1 MATKKEDNKNLR
13 LNLRFYESLRNCPET
28 ALRTIQAGRL
38 KGKSDI
44 NPVWRIKAM
53 TETFGPC
60 GIGWKYEITRQWEL
74 TFGQEVKAF
83 VNINLY
89 YIDEDGEWS
98 EPIPGTGGATLVE
111 VGRQGLYVNDEGY
124 KMALTDA
131 LSVAMKSLGV
141 AADVYYSRDKT
152 TAYETKYGAQ
162 EAMMAPPQQ
171 AAQQSQVPGL
181 EQVLVYI
188 GQCQTMAELKQVYN
202 TYVALQ
208 KEPRFVNALSA
219 RKKEIQ

>member
-13 LNLRFYESLRNCPET
+13 FYERLRNCPET

-60 GIGWKYEITRQWEL
+60 GIGWRYEITRQWEM

-89 YIDEDGEWS
+89 YMDEDGIWS
-98 EPIPGTGGATLVE
+98 LPIPGTGGATLVE
-111 VGRQGLYVNDEGY
+111 VGKQGLYVNDEGY

-131 LSVAMKSLGV
+131 LSVAMKALGV

-162 EAMMAPPQQ
+162 ETMVQPQPQ
-171 AAQQSQVPGL
+171 PQPQPQQSQVPGL

>member
-1 MATKKEDNKNLR
+1 MKENNNLR
-13 LNLRFYESLRNCPET
+13 YYEQLRNCPET

-53 TETFGPC
+53 TEAFGPC
-60 GIGWKYEITRQWEL
+60 GIGWRYEVTRQWEL

-83 VNINLY
+83 VNVDLFIKV
-89 YIDEDGEWS
+89 DGEWS
-98 EPIPGTGGATLVE
+98 EAIPGTGGATLVE

-141 AADVYYSRDKT
+141 AADVYYSRDKQQ
-152 TAYETKYGAQ
+152 AYETKYGAA
-162 EAMMAPPQQ
+162 ETMAQPQQ
-171 AAQQSQVPGL
+171 SVPQAQAPQANMLDVA
-181 EQVLVYI
+181 I
-188 GQCQTMAELKQVYN
+188 GQIAQATEVAELKMIYN
-202 TYVALQ
+202 LYKEFQRVPAFMEAL
-208 KEPRFVNALSA
+208 RL
-219 RKKEIQ
+219 RKKAIV

>member
-1 MATKKEDNKNLR
+1 MATKKEGNK
-13 LNLRFYESLRNCPET
+13 NLRFYENLRNCPET

-60 GIGWKYEITRQWEL
+60 GIGWRYEITRQWEL

-89 YIDEDGEWS
+89 YMDEDGVWS
-98 EPIPGTGGATLVE
+98 LPIPGTGGATLVE
-111 VGRQGLYVNDEGY
+111 VGKQGLYVNDEGY

-131 LSVAMKSLGV
+131 LSVAMKALGV
-141 AADVYYSRDKT
+141 AADVYYSRDKQ
-152 TAYETKYGAQ
+152 AVYETKYGAQ
-162 EAMMAPPQQ
+162 EAMVQPQPQ
-171 AAQQSQVPGL
+171 PQPQQSQVPGL

-188 GQCQTMAELKQVYN
+188 SQCQTMVELKQVYN

>member
-1 MATKKEDNKNLR
+1 MATKKECNK
-13 LNLRFYESLRNCPET
+13 NLRFYENLRNCPET

-60 GIGWKYEITRQWEL
+60 GIGWRYEITRQWEL

-89 YIDEDGEWS
+89 YMDEDGVWS
-98 EPIPGTGGATLVE
+98 LPIPGTGGATLVE
-111 VGRQGLYVNDEGY
+111 VGKQGLYVNDEGY

-131 LSVAMKSLGV
+131 LSVAMKALGV
-141 AADVYYSRDKT
+141 AADVYYSRDKQ
-152 TAYETKYGAQ
+152 AVYETKYGAQ
-162 EAMMAPPQQ
+162 EAMVQPQPQ
-171 AAQQSQVPGL
+171 PQPQQSQVPGL
-181 EQVLVYI
+181 EQVITYI

>member
-1 MATKKEDNKNLR
+1 MATKKEDNR
-13 LNLRFYESLRNCPET
+13 NLRFYERLRDCPET

-60 GIGWKYEITRQWEL
+60 GIGWRYEITRQWEL

-89 YIDEDGEWS
+89 YMDEDGVWS
-98 EPIPGTGGATLVE
+98 LPIPGTGGATLVE
-111 VGRQGLYVNDEGY
+111 VGKQGLYVNDEGY

-131 LSVAMKSLGV
+131 LSVAMKALGV

-162 EAMMAPPQQ
+162 ETMVQPQPQ
-171 AAQQSQVPGL
+171 PQPQQSQVPGL

-202 TYVALQ
+202 TYVMLQ

>member
-1 MATKKEDNKNLR
+1 MATKKEGNK
-13 LNLRFYESLRNCPET
+13 NLRFYENLRNCPET

-60 GIGWKYEITRQWEL
+60 GIGWRYEIARQWEL

-89 YIDEDGEWS
+89 YMDEDGVWS
-98 EPIPGTGGATLVE
+98 LPIPGTGGATLVE
-111 VGRQGLYVNDEGY
+111 VGKQGLYVNDEGY

-131 LSVAMKSLGV
+131 LSVAMKALGV
-141 AADVYYSRDKT
+141 AADVYYSRDKQ
-152 TAYETKYGAQ
+152 AVYETKYGAQ
-162 EAMMAPPQQ
+162 EAMVQPQPQ
-171 AAQQSQVPGL
+171 PQPQQSQVPGL

-188 GQCQTMAELKQVYN
+188 SQCQTMVELKQVYN

>member
-13 LNLRFYESLRNCPET
+13 FYERLRNCPET

-60 GIGWKYEITRQWEL
+60 GIGWRYEITRQWEL

-89 YIDEDGEWS
+89 YMDEDGVWS
-98 EPIPGTGGATLVE
+98 LPIPGTGGATLVE
-111 VGRQGLYVNDEGY
+111 VSKQGLYVNDEGY

-131 LSVAMKSLGV
+131 LSVAMKALGV

-162 EAMMAPPQQ
+162 ETMMAPQPQPQ
-171 AAQQSQVPGL
+171 PQQSQVPGL

-202 TYVALQ
+202 TYVMLQ

>member
-1 MATKKEDNKNLR
+1 MATKKEDNR
-13 LNLRFYESLRNCPET
+13 NLRFYERLRDCPET

-53 TETFGPC
+53 TEIFGPC
-60 GIGWKYEITRQWEL
+60 GIGWRYEITRQWEL

-89 YIDEDGEWS
+89 YMDEDGVWS
-98 EPIPGTGGATLVE
+98 LPIPGTGGATLVE
-111 VGRQGLYVNDEGY
+111 VGKQGLYVNDEGY

-162 EAMMAPPQQ
+162 ETMVQPQPQ
-171 AAQQSQVPGL
+171 PQQSQVPGL

-208 KEPRFVNALSA
+208 KEHRFVNALSA

>member
-1 MATKKEDNKNLR
+1 MATKKENNK
-13 LNLRFYESLRNCPET
+13 NLRFYENLRNCPET

-60 GIGWKYEITRQWEL
+60 GIGWRYEITRQWEL

-89 YIDEDGEWS
+89 YMDEDGVWS
-98 EPIPGTGGATLVE
+98 LPIPGTGGATLVE
-111 VGRQGLYVNDEGY
+111 VGKQGLYVNDEGY

-131 LSVAMKSLGV
+131 LSVAMKALGV
-141 AADVYYSRDKT
+141 AADVYYSRDKET
-152 TAYETKYGAQ
+152 VYETKYGAQ
-162 EAMMAPPQQ
+162 EAMVQPQQ
-171 AAQQSQVPGL
+171 QPQPQQSQVPGL
-181 EQVLVYI
+181 EQVITYI